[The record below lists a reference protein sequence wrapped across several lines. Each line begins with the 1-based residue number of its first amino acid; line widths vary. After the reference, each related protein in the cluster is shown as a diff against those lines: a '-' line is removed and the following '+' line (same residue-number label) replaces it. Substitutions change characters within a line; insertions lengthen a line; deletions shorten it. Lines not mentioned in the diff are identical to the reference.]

1 MSVILNPVEQ
11 YFDLEGEPLQNGY
24 LYFGEV
30 YGNPVTQPVMVYF
43 DPEFTLPAAQPVRTV
58 NGYPVRNGTAT
69 GIYAPVDVSI
79 LVQNKNR
86 EQVIYIESSAI
97 DTGDTTTIY
106 RESDTSLNSDDNNRT
121 FILLNPIVQTFDPSV
136 NLGDRWRVNI
146 INMSSGNVTL
156 DPNLSE
162 TIDGKSSLILQ
173 PNQIATVYCDG
184 VNLKSTTNIYPSTTI
199 ASAATLDLRAVKP
212 KVITVSGTNTISTIQ
227 MIDGDRFTAIA
238 SGAFTLVN
246 SASLS
251 VQGNTN
257 YTATVGDVFT
267 FTKDAT
273 ASNVYVTIQKKN
285 GDNVLSG
292 IYSVTADVTMTAQQW
307 GGLFVNTSSSNWT
320 VTLDSVTNN
329 ANRSV
334 QFRASGSGNLT
345 IARSGSSTFTV
356 RGTTGLT
363 SIYLTK
369 GQFAEF
375 VCDGTNFLVT
385 IIGDGQVEVSTTSG
399 STVSIPNMPAWATQF
414 DMVFN
419 DISESAGDSF
429 IVRMGDS
436 GGFIATGYVMTV
448 SNVATTVSTST
459 STTGILILNSSASG
473 TSNGIITITR
483 LQSSLKY
490 IFSGSIATLSSTS
503 ILNGNKSMPG
513 VIESFQL
520 LLTGVGSYD
529 GGSVLVRWR

>member
-106 RESDTSLNSDDNNRT
+106 RETDTSLNADDNNRT

-184 VNLKSTTNIYPSTTI
+184 VNLKSTTNIYPSATV

-334 QFRASGSGNLT
+334 QFRASGSGRLT

-363 SIYLTK
+363 SIYLTT

-385 IIGDGQVEVSTTSG
+385 IIGDGQVEVATTSG
-399 STVSIPNMPAWATQF
+399 TSVSIPNMPTWATQF
-414 DMVFN
+414 DMIFN
-419 DISESAGDSF
+419 ALSENSGDSF
-429 IVRMGDS
+429 VIRLGDS
-436 GGFIATGYVMTV
+436 GGPVTTGYAMTA
-448 SNVATTVSTST
+448 SSIASTVSTTGYS
-459 STTGILILNSSASG
+459 TGILIPQASASAAFDG
-473 TSNGIITITR
+473 MITITR
-483 LQSSLKY
+483 VQSSLTY
-490 IFSGSIATLSSTS
+490 IVSGVGATFGASTLIAGSKL
-503 ILNGNKSMPG
+503 MPG
-513 VIESFQL
+513 VVESFQML
-520 LLTGVGSYD
+520 LSGSGSYD